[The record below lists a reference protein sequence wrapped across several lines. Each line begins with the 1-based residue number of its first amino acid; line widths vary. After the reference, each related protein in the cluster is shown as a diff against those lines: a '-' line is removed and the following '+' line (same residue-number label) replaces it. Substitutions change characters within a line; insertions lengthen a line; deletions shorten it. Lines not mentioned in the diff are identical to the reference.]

1 MQRRPSHQKLVV
13 TEGFEAN
20 TQGTLNDIAVRE
32 FHDALSRDEEVA
44 FAVAAIMALTAVIK
58 RSRQVYL
65 LLSPGVWGWFSAIG
79 EGRHRVATTLM
90 GVSKELADAAQALQR
105 VNPTNISLK
114 AGCEL
119 FLRYT
124 TRTSALELQL
134 HSLVG
139 LQFSVIVT
147 EGRPDG
153 TGITLAKKLDAE
165 KIPVTLVL
173 DSCVAYIMDRVDMVL
188 TGADAVVENG
198 GIINKL
204 GTYGIALAAQA
215 ASKPFYV
222 AAESY
227 KFARLYPLGQADLP
241 EERKP
246 LDVGPMLPPRT
257 EVINPSRDYT
267 PPQCIS
273 LLVTDLGV
281 LTPAATTRATRTE
294 ASARTAPACFLRARV
309 GAGAPHIVD
318 DHTAPRN
325 FSVQRAQHRAPPRA
339 LQRSATSAR
348 TEASMRNARRAQHRA
363 VLFDAQIAA
372 RFNAHRTAQ
381 FNARFNAHR
390 TAIQHAPNRDST
402 RTEARNSTRAIRCG
416 IQRALQRAIQRALQR
431 ATSVCP
437 TGFGNS
443 GLEGMPYVLKT
454 APCDA
459 QFSAQLNAPQRN
471 PFNAQFNAQFNA
483 PCNAQFKECPQFRV
497 QFDTQFNAQFND
509 GRWAH
514 RIAHFNTQFHAP
526 KTAQFNAQF
535 NVQFNAQFNVQFNA

>member
-13 TEGFEAN
+13 TEGFGAN

-32 FHDALSRDEEVA
+32 FHDALNRDEEVA

-58 RSRQVYL
+58 RS
-65 LLSPGVWGWFSAIG
+65 S
-79 EGRHRVATTLM
+79 ATTLM
-90 GVSKELADAAQALQR
+90 GVSKELEDAAQALQR

-124 TRTSALELQL
+124 TRTSALELQDIEKAKARLIERGL
-134 HSLVG
+134 HFAETSTRARQTIAELGSRFIRSNCTVLTHGYSRVVLRLLQQAFSSG

-153 TGITLAKKLDAE
+153 TGIIMAKKLDTE
-165 KIPVTLVL
+165 NIPVTLVL

-257 EVINPSRDYT
+257 NVINPSRDYT

-281 LTPAATTRATRTE
+281 LTPAAVSDE
-294 ASARTAPACFLRARV
+294 L
-309 GAGAPHIVD
+309 
-318 DHTAPRN
+318 
-325 FSVQRAQHRAPPRA
+325 
-339 LQRSATSAR
+339 
-348 TEASMRNARRAQHRA
+348 
-363 VLFDAQIAA
+363 
-372 RFNAHRTAQ
+372 
-381 FNARFNAHR
+381 
-390 TAIQHAPNRDST
+390 IQ
-402 RTEARNSTRAIRCG
+402 
-416 IQRALQRAIQRALQR
+416 L
-431 ATSVCP
+431 
-437 TGFGNS
+437 
-443 GLEGMPYVLKT
+443 YV
-454 APCDA
+454 
-459 QFSAQLNAPQRN
+459 
-471 PFNAQFNAQFNA
+471 
-483 PCNAQFKECPQFRV
+483 
-497 QFDTQFNAQFND
+497 
-509 GRWAH
+509 
-514 RIAHFNTQFHAP
+514 
-526 KTAQFNAQF
+526 
-535 NVQFNAQFNVQFNA
+535 